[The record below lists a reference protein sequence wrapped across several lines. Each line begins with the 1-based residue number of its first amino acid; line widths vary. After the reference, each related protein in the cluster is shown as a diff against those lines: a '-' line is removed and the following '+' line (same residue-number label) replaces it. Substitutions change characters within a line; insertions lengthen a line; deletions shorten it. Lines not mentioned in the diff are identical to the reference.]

1 MMAEAARKTGRN
13 DPCWCGSGKKYKK
26 CHMDQDRA
34 EASTTRSSEVS
45 HIAHRPVSP
54 GLVRPTRH
62 IPDSVQYPEYAA
74 TGQGERNCKGYS
86 RLTGPGLEQMR
97 ETCRAARRVLDRAI
111 RAVRPG
117 VTTDDL
123 DAIVHEACIQ
133 EGGYPSPL
141 KYHGFPKS
149 VCTSVNEVICHGI
162 PDDRPLADGDIVNID
177 VTLFLGGVH
186 GDCSETVA
194 VGEIDRS
201 SRRLL
206 ATARECL
213 RLGLS
218 AIRPH
223 SRIRDIGYAIA
234 DYAHRQGCTVVRA
247 YCGHG
252 IGRCFH
258 MEPHVFHYRN
268 NEDAAK
274 ITPGMIFTVEPMIN
288 LGGWQHKLLDDHWTA
303 VTADGKRSAQFE
315 HTVLVTED
323 GPEILTSGTGDK

>member
-1 MMAEAARKTGRN
+1 MWFCFPG
-13 DPCWCGSGKKYKK
+13 
-26 CHMDQDRA
+26 RA
-34 EASTTRSSEVS
+34 ERT
-45 HIAHRPVSP
+45 
-54 GLVRPTRH
+54 
-62 IPDSVQYPEYAA
+62 
-74 TGQGERNCKGYS
+74 CKGYS

-111 RAVRPG
+111 SAVRPG
-117 VTTDDL
+117 VTTDEL

-133 EGGYPSPL
+133 EGGYPSPRN
-141 KYHGFPKS
+141 YHGFPKS

-162 PDDRPLADGDIVNID
+162 PDDRPLVNGDIVNID
-177 VTLFLGGVH
+177 VTLFRGGVH

-194 VGEIDRS
+194 VGEIDQS

-213 RLGLS
+213 RLGIS
-218 AIRPH
+218 AIQPH
-223 SRIRDIGYAIA
+223 GRIRDIGYAIA

-258 MEPHVFHYRN
+258 MDPQVFHYRN
-268 NEDAAK
+268 NNGAAR

-288 LGGWQHKLLDDHWTA
+288 LGTWRYRLLDDHWTA

-315 HTVLVTED
+315 HTVAVTED
-323 GPEILTSGTGDK
+323 GPEILTSITGAA

>member
-1 MMAEAARKTGRN
+1 MNVIGKSLRRN

-26 CHMDQDRA
+26 CHMDEDRTSA
-34 EASTTRSSEVS
+34 SAPRSREADHT
-45 HIAHRPVSP
+45 AHRGMSP
-54 GLVRPTRH
+54 GLVTPMRPV
-62 IPDSVQYPEYAA
+62 PDFVQCPEYAD
-74 TGQGERNCKGYS
+74 TGQGESNHKGYS
-86 RLTGPGLEQMR
+86 RLTGPALEQMR
-97 ETCRAARRVLDRAI
+97 GTCSAARRVLDRAI
-111 RAVRPG
+111 HAVCPG
-117 VTTDDL
+117 VTTDEL

-133 EGGYPSPL
+133 EGGYPSPRN
-141 KYHGFPKS
+141 YHGFPKS

-194 VGEIDRS
+194 VGEIDES
-201 SRRLL
+201 SRHLL
-206 ATARECL
+206 TTARESL
-213 RLGLS
+213 RRGLS
-218 AIRPH
+218 AISPH
-223 SRIRDIGYAIA
+223 GRIRDIGYAIA

-323 GPEILTSGTGDK
+323 GPEILTSGTGDT